1 MQHLSTISASTPN
14 LSSETIRPSHSSAAK
29 FLTNRLYSKKRV
41 LSVLDAGKPKEDGSE
56 RKRPKGGM
64 SDESRILLGM
74 TVANAGK
81 AKAGSSKSDKK
92 RSLLLQAEGRRTP
105 GEWQVFSAVTF
116 AKSLLLSAAQRL
128 SSSRSGSKPAQDFA
142 QSTRGQ

>member
-41 LSVLDAGKPKEDGSE
+41 LTVLDAGKPKDDGSE

-74 TVANAGK
+74 PVANPGK
-81 AKAGSSKSDKK
+81 SKVGSSKSDKK

-105 GEWQVFSAVTF
+105 G
-116 AKSLLLSAAQRL
+116 
-128 SSSRSGSKPAQDFA
+128 
-142 QSTRGQ
+142 